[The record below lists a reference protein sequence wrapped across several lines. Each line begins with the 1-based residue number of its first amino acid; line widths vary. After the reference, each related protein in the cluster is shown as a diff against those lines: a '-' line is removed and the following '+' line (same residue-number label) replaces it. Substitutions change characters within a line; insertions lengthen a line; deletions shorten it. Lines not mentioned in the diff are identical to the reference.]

1 MEAPAGTVL
10 VVDDEESI
18 RNYLSEVLSLEGYEC
33 KCFDKSLAALA
44 YLSQTKDPPD
54 LVMTDIRM
62 PGMDGLEFL
71 KNVQSVTPGVPV
83 VLISGIY
90 ELGIALEAVR
100 QGAADY
106 LFKPAKPAEVLSIAA
121 QHVRVN
127 AKEEH
132 AAVQAALA
140 AFVAQAKVPTG
151 DGNNGASE
159 FNAVVELFRSLGAK
173 RYETMQH
180 SMRVAA
186 FARLLGEVLH
196 LSDEELRQVQL
207 GALLHDIGKIAIPR
221 NVLLKAAA
229 LNEKEWEVM
238 RTHPRIGYQL
248 LKAVP
253 ELEAPAEVVYAHHER
268 FDGTGYPRGL
278 RGEEIPLGARLF
290 SVVDTVDAITSRRA
304 YRPARDFDAAAE
316 ELRKGSGTQF
326 DPTLVEAF
334 LQLPQQKLAEIRE
347 RLRDSE

>member
-1 MEAPAGTVL
+1 MGSPAGTVL

-33 KCFDKSLAALA
+33 KCFNESLAALA
-44 YLSQTKDPPD
+44 YLSEAKDPPD

-71 KNVQSVTPGVPV
+71 KNVHSVTPGVPV

-90 ELGIALEAVR
+90 DLGIALEAVR

-121 QHVRVN
+121 QHVRVH
-127 AKEEH
+127 AKPEQ
-132 AAVQAALA
+132 AAVQAALT
-140 AFVAQAKVPTG
+140 AFLAQSKAQTG
-151 DGNNGASE
+151 DNGAAE

-173 RYETMQH
+173 RQETLQH
-180 SMRVAA
+180 SMRVASY
-186 FARLLGEVLH
+186 ARLLGEALG
-196 LSDEELRQVQL
+196 LGDERLRHIQL

-221 NVLLKAAA
+221 NVLLKPAA

-253 ELEAPAEVVYAHHER
+253 DLQTAAEIVYAHHER
-268 FDGTGYPRGL
+268 FDGKGYPRGL

-290 SVVDTVDAITSRRA
+290 SIVDTVDAITSCRV
-304 YRPARDFDAAAE
+304 YRPARGFDAAAQ
-316 ELRKGSGTQF
+316 ELRNGAGSQF
-326 DPTLVEAF
+326 DPRLVEVF
-334 LQLPQQKLAEIRE
+334 LQLPQDGLAEIRE
-347 RLRDSE
+347 RLRDCD